1 MIIVRCCELSWESA
15 LRQKCIW
22 VGRTQIRLLIDVANK
37 ALTLRFRFLSIRF
50 TLILG
55 GGAAFPKTPWACPR
69 LPHGLRCGLF
79 GGRSCGRASLAT
91 LDFFHASSSF
101 ANSSGVGTCPAILN
115 QHILAAR
122 VGESRADGGPL
133 PQFLSS
139 KMILI
144 LSMAGS
150 TRNFSRVPSVEP
162 SSTTMISFLTG
173 EARTALS
180 SSSRC
185 TTSLCTGTITDTH
198 PAQRSCAASSLTYW
212 RAEPNARELLITGY
226 PRLAL

>member
-69 LPHGLRCGLF
+69 PPHGLRCGLF

-91 LDFFHASSSF
+91 LDVADWIDSRRFNRLPPGHAH
-101 ANSSGVGTCPAILN
+101 AY
-115 QHILAAR
+115 HLAAPPTLR
-122 VGESRADGGPL
+122 IVVD
-133 PQFLSS
+133 
-139 KMILI
+139 
-144 LSMAGS
+144 
-150 TRNFSRVPSVEP
+150 N
-162 SSTTMISFLTG
+162 
-173 EARTALS
+173 
-180 SSSRC
+180 
-185 TTSLCTGTITDTH
+185 
-198 PAQRSCAASSLTYW
+198 
-212 RAEPNARELLITGY
+212 
-226 PRLAL
+226 